1 MNLKKSTFFQILLRK
16 ETPLFL
22 IFIIT
27 GLALFGWLFGIS
39 IFTSFSLE
47 YIPIA
52 PSSTVMFITLSV
64 LSLLNSNSGKSR
76 TVQTITSLSLVV
88 IALYCF
94 LIFLDHLFN
103 FPWDLEKFFISNP
116 ERFWNVLQGRMS
128 PISSVLFIFSCTGL
142 WGIKQNNS
150 NIFKYVGGGSSLAVW
165 LLSSVLLIGYMYKA
179 PLLYGS
185 QIIPIALPT
194 AICFLLFSISLI
206 LQYKVKYWTL
216 NLLNDNVITRQL
228 LESFLPIVVSIVV
241 LQGYLTT
248 NYSINKNNPTF
259 TAAVILLAVT
269 VITIIT
275 VTRVSVILGTRI
287 LKVEKALSKSEGRYK
302 TMIKQSPLGIA
313 LIDSVTDRIFEENPM
328 FTQITGRT
336 QEQLASTGWTTITHP
351 NDKQEELDNMALLN
365 AGKINEF
372 QMEKR
377 LLRSDDTIIWINMT
391 IAPVNFDDIDNPR
404 HLCMIEDFTERI
416 KAEAEI
422 KLKNEQLHAINATK
436 DKFFSIIAHDL
447 RGPLGAF
454 IGLTEMMADESQYFP
469 PDQKK
474 DLTLTLNHSARN
486 IFNLL
491 ENLLEWSQM
500 QKGHT
505 AFNPQIQGLKELFN
519 ESTKIVNDSA
529 RNKAIEISIDIPK
542 ELDVFAD
549 TNMLQT
555 VIRNLVSNAIKF
567 TRHGGM
573 ITISAGPGE
582 NNTAVIA
589 VKDTGIGMSN
599 EMLDNLFRIDVK
611 SNRPGTEG
619 EPSTGLGLL
628 LCKEFV
634 EKHGG
639 KIWVESEEGKGSI
652 FYFTLPYNGVPKE
665 KIFIKNVDKEDRAE
679 RKINPE
685 GSGLK
690 ILIAEDD
697 KISEKLITM
706 AVKRFSKEVINVR
719 TGVEAVEAFRNNPD
733 IDLVLMD
740 IKMPEMDGYNA
751 VRQIRQFNKDVI
763 IIAQTALALDGDRD
777 KAIQAGC
784 NDYITKPIDKALLTE
799 LIKKHFQ
806 IL

>member
-1 MNLKKSTFFQILLRK
+1 MDIFKSSFFKIVKRK

-27 GLALFGWLFGIS
+27 GLGLFGWLFGNS

-52 PSSTVMFITLSV
+52 PSSTIIFIALS
-64 LSLLNSNSGKSR
+64 LMSLLNLNSVKSR
-76 TVQTITSLSLVV
+76 IKQTIVSGSLIL
-88 IALYCF
+88 IGLYCF
-94 LIFLDHLFN
+94 LIFLDHVFN
-103 FPWDLEKFFISNP
+103 FPWDVEKFFISHP
-116 ERFWNVLQGRMS
+116 ERFWNVFQGRMS
-128 PISSVLFIFSCTGL
+128 PISSVLFLFICIGI
-142 WGIKQNNS
+142 WGIRQNS
-150 NIFKYVGGGSSLAVW
+150 PTKIKYIGGGLSLSVW

-185 QIIPIALPT
+185 QIIPVALPT
-194 AICFLLFSISLI
+194 AICFLLFGISLI
-206 LQYKVKYWTL
+206 LAYELKFWTF
-216 NLLNDNVITRQL
+216 NLLGNNAITRQL
-228 LESFLPIVVSIVV
+228 LSWFLPIVTCIVV
-241 LQGYLTT
+241 LQGFLIT
-248 NYSINKNNPTF
+248 NFSINHDNPTLTSAF
-259 TAAVILLAVT
+259 ILFIVT
-269 VITIIT
+269 VITLMSVI
-275 VTRVSVILGTRI
+275 RVSGLLGKRI
-287 LKVEKALSKSEGRYK
+287 LEVEKALSKSEGRYK

-313 LIDSVTDRIFEENPM
+313 LIDSITDHILEVNPM
-328 FTQITGRT
+328 FAQITGRT
-336 QEQLASTGWTTITHP
+336 QEQMASIGWTTIIHL

-377 LLRSDDTIIWINMT
+377 LLRSDDTIVWINMT
-391 IAPVNFDDIDNPR
+391 IAPMNFDDIDNPR
-404 HLCMIEDFTERI
+404 HLCMIEDITERLQ
-416 KAEAEI
+416 AEAEI

-454 IGLTEMMADESQYFP
+454 IGLTEMMADESQNFP

-529 RNKAIEISIDIPK
+529 RNKAIEISIDIPN
-542 ELDVFAD
+542 ELEVFAD

-567 TRHGGM
+567 TPQGGR
-573 ITISAGPGE
+573 ITISAGIGE

-589 VKDTGIGMSN
+589 VKDTGIGMSK
-599 EMLDNLFRIDVK
+599 EMLDNIFRIDVK

-628 LCKEFV
+628 LCKEFI

-639 KIWVESEEGKGSI
+639 KIWVESEEGKGSV
-652 FYFTLPYNGVPKE
+652 FYFTLPYNGVTKE
-665 KIFIKNVDKEDRAE
+665 KIVIKKVVKEDRAE
-679 RKINPE
+679 SQINPE

-706 AVKRFSKEVINVR
+706 AVKRFSKEVLKVR
-719 TGVEAVEAFRNNPD
+719 TGVEAVETFRNNPD

-740 IKMPEMDGYNA
+740 IKMPDMDGYNA

-763 IIAQTALALDGDRD
+763 IIAQTALALNGDRE
-777 KAIQAGC
+777 KAIAAGC
-784 NDYITKPIDKALLTE
+784 NDYISKPIDKALLTE
-799 LIKKHFQ
+799 IIKRYFTK
-806 IL
+806 